1 MARQGARL
9 ARRRPALPCS
19 LEFVLT
25 LGRTTHFDLR
35 HGRTSFPIADVET
48 LEGLRDLARA
58 RAWTRETIAAGD
70 VLIMSLG
77 RDDVDDCAVPEAA
90 VVLEVAERAGEERRL
105 LQRCTLAIARAD
117 PAAPRQAM
125 RVVEAVQ
132 WCDAAHDDVAIR
144 WSALPEE
151 FEAAA

>member
-9 ARRRPALPCS
+9 ARRRPTLPCS

-25 LGRTTHFDLR
+25 LGRATHFDLR

-58 RAWTRETIAAGD
+58 RDWTRATIAPGD
-70 VLIMSLG
+70 VLISGLG
-77 RDDVDDCAVPEAA
+77 GANADVAVPEAA
-90 VVLEVAERAGEERRL
+90 VVLEVAERGEDARCV

-117 PAAPRQAM
+117 PAAPRQSM

>member
-25 LGRTTHFDLR
+25 LGRATHFDLR
-35 HGRTSFPIADVET
+35 DGRTSFPIADVET

-58 RAWTRETIAAGD
+58 RAWTRATIAPGD
-70 VLIMSLG
+70 VLISGLG
-77 RDDVDDCAVPEAA
+77 GADVAVPEAA
-90 VVLEVAERAGEERRL
+90 VVLEVAERGEDARCL

-117 PAAPRQAM
+117 PTAPRQSM